1 MLSASEYFASY
12 EEEFLSIIQGIERLV
27 LRCVGVEEEGGGGR
41 MTQEEVLVLERRFY
55 DAKKCLDQLRDEVSL
70 VNR

>member
-12 EEEFLSIIQGIERLV
+12 EEEFLSIIHEIERLV
-27 LRCVGVEEEGGGGR
+27 LKCAGERDGGGGWR

-55 DAKKCLDQLRDEVSL
+55 DAKKCLDQLRDEVS
-70 VNR
+70 RA